1 MQHVSDIEGWA
12 ASLMRRGAV
21 TALLFHRQAA
31 RDRRTKTLV
40 VDVSKEVRMG
50 VI

>member
-21 TALLFHRQAA
+21 TALLQPEKAT
-31 RDRRTKTLV
+31 DRRGKMLAI
-40 VDVSKEVRMG
+40 DVSEDISRSK
-50 VI
+50 